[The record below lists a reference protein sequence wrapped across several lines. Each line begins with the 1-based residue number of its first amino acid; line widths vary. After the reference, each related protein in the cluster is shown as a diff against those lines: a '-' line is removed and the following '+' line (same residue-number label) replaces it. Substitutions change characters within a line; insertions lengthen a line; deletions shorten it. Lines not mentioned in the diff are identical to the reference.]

1 LREFLLR
8 EHRERPAHW
17 FLALSSVARE
27 NPVRPG
33 ASFDEAVKDWL
44 AWGRDRELID

>member
-17 FLALSSVARE
+17 FLALSSIARE
-27 NPVRPG
+27 NPVRPR